1 MYAQIVLCVQPTSI
15 RIQATTR
22 DHLQRLKEHPR
33 ESFDDVIT
41 RLIDATADDEPLSEE
56 TLATI
61 EQSLKEY
68 REGMYYTPEEILA
81 ELDVA
86 DEPVKGKPANKSS
99 EISAKNPPRIR
110 NNRDRCLMRYH
121 LGYSSSARHALKHLP
136 APHKHLLSNRHTQ
149 THTNTHKHTRHHTN
163 KMGGKPKP

>member
-1 MYAQIVLCVQPTSI
+1 MYAQIVLCMQPISI

-22 DHLQRLKEHPR
+22 DHLQRLKKHPR

-41 RLIDATADDEPLSEE
+41 RLIDATVDDEPLSEE

-61 EQSLKEY
+61 ETSLKEY

-81 ELDVA
+81 ELGMA

-121 LGYSSSARHALKHLP
+121 LRYLSPQVFIVRTSCPETSPRSSQAFIIQPS
-136 APHKHLLSNRHTQ
+136 HKHKHTHTQ
-149 THTNTHKHTRHHTN
+149 THTYAPPHQ
-163 KMGGKPKP
+163 